1 MYAWR
6 AKQTRL
12 ACHSGHACHRFAIPA
27 LVRYVLSLQS
37 VLCVCHLVRSSS
49 DRLRFITDN
58 SYPDREQVS
67 ETDNS
72 SI

>member
-1 MYAWR
+1 MRHKTLARIVYSFWPV
-6 AKQTRL
+6 RL
-12 ACHSGHACHRFAIPA
+12 G
-27 LVRYVLSLQS
+27 LG
-37 VLCVCHLVRSSS
+37 
-49 DRLRFITDN
+49 FITDN